1 MKGIKAKEEEIL
13 AYASVGSTS
22 CSSSSSSSGS
32 NLTPKPMEGLHEI
45 GPPPFLTK
53 TFDVVEDPSTDS
65 IVSWSGAR
73 NSFVVWD
80 LHKFSTTIL
89 PRYFKHSNFS
99 SFVRQLN
106 TYGFRKVDPDRWE
119 FANEGFLAG
128 QRNLLKTIKR
138 RRNVTQ
144 SQVMQQETSGGACIE
159 LGEYGLEGEIERLK
173 RDRAVLMAEIVKL
186 RQLQHTSKDQL
197 SAMETRLLLTEKKHQ
212 QMMTFLAK
220 ALSNQSFI
228 QQLANNRELKGVEM
242 KRKRRLTASSS
253 LEDLQNDS
261 ATMMTVPIES
271 VVDYSSQE
279 QQEGLTTIE
288 SEMETLLNAYDNESS
303 SEIKDYST
311 LSSVPSAKN
320 ESNLGDTVW
329 EDLLN
334 QELVGGNPEEEVVI
348 GDLSGIDVPLED
360 LVEKNDDWTVDL
372 QSLVDQMGFEP

>member
-1 MKGIKAKEEEIL
+1 MH
-13 AYASVGSTS
+13 
-22 CSSSSSSSGS
+22 
-32 NLTPKPMEGLHEI
+32 M
-45 GPPPFLTK
+45 
-53 TFDVVEDPSTDS
+53 
-65 IVSWSGAR
+65 
-73 NSFVVWD
+73 
-80 LHKFSTTIL
+80 
-89 PRYFKHSNFS
+89 
-99 SFVRQLN
+99 Q
-106 TYGFRKVDPDRWE
+106 GFRKVDPDRWE

-197 SAMETRLLLTEKKHQ
+197 SAMETRLLLTEKKQQ

-253 LEDLQNDS
+253 LENLQNDS

-311 LSSVPSAKN
+311 LSSVPSATN

-334 QELVGGNPEEEVVI
+334 QELVGGNPEDEVVI

-372 QSLVDQMGFEP
+372 QNLVDQMGFEP

>member
-1 MKGIKAKEEEIL
+1 MKEEETL
-13 AYASVGSTS
+13 AYVSVVGST
-22 CSSSSSSSGS
+22 SSSSSSCS
-32 NLTPKPMEGLHEI
+32 NLTPKPMEGLHEM

-80 LHKFSTTIL
+80 LHKFSTAIL

-138 RRNVTQ
+138 RRNLTQ
-144 SQVMQQETSGGACIE
+144 SQAMQQETGGSCIE
-159 LGEYGLEGEIERLK
+159 LGEFGLEGEIERLR

-186 RQLQHTSKDQL
+186 RQQQHNSREQL
-197 SAMETRLLLTEKKHQ
+197 SAMEARLLVTEKKHQ
-212 QMMTFLAK
+212 QMMNFLAE

-228 QQLANNRELKGVEM
+228 QQLAQNRELKGVEM
-242 KRKRRLTASSS
+242 KRKRRLTASLS
-253 LEDLQNDS
+253 LENLQNDS
-261 ATMMTVPIES
+261 GAIRAVPIES
-271 VVDYSSQE
+271 VVDYSCQE

-288 SEMETLLNAYDNESS
+288 SEMETLLSAYDNESS
-303 SEIKDYST
+303 SEVKDYT
-311 LSSVPSAKN
+311 ALSSVPTGN
-320 ESNLGDTVW
+320 ESNLGDAVW

-334 QELVGGNPEEEVVI
+334 QELVGGNPEDEVVI
-348 GDLSGIDVPLED
+348 GDFSQIDVPVED
-360 LVEKNDDWTVDL
+360 LVEKNDNWTVDL
-372 QSLVDQMGFEP
+372 QKLVDQMGFEP

>member
-1 MKGIKAKEEEIL
+1 MKEEETL
-13 AYASVGSTS
+13 AYVSVVGSTS
-22 CSSSSSSSGS
+22 CNSSSSSSGS
-32 NLTPKPMEGLHEI
+32 NLTPKPMEGLHEM

-80 LHKFSTTIL
+80 LHKFSTAIL

-144 SQVMQQETSGGACIE
+144 SQAMQQETGGACIE
-159 LGEYGLEGEIERLK
+159 LGEYGLEGEIERLR

-186 RQLQHTSKDQL
+186 RQQQHNSREQL
-197 SAMETRLLLTEKKHQ
+197 SAMEARLLITEKKHQ
-212 QMMTFLAK
+212 QMMNFLAK

-228 QQLANNRELKGVEM
+228 QQLAQNRELKGVEM

-253 LEDLQNDS
+253 LENLQNDS
-261 ATMMTVPIES
+261 GAIRAVPIES
-271 VVDYSSQE
+271 VVDYSCQE

-288 SEMETLLNAYDNESS
+288 SEMETLLSAYDNESS
-303 SEIKDYST
+303 SEVKDYSA
-311 LSSVPSAKN
+311 LSSVPSGN
-320 ESNLGDTVW
+320 ESNLGDAVW

-334 QELVGGNPEEEVVI
+334 QELVGGNPEDEVVI
-348 GDLSGIDVPLED
+348 GDFSQIDVPVED
-360 LVEKNDDWTVDL
+360 LVEKNDNWTVDL
-372 QSLVDQMGFEP
+372 QNLVDQMGFEP